1 MTLCAF
7 TTQAADFFQKAGQ
20 LSEKY
25 GKLEWS
31 HLKGL
36 LQDKL
41 VEQEVHRQT
50 VAVRG
55 KFLPLSVWEQK
66 GFDTDRI
73 KQNAEKQR
81 SDIFDWVYRVPI
93 LEISHE
99 KVTEEVRQRLLQAE
113 RKVGKRKASQ
123 QMEDEDV
130 VDLEVDTKD
139 WDSISSDDGAGGSK
153 SKPRKACA
161 PKAKSKTKKVP
172 QEKKDEAKKANAVV
186 LGNARKAIRL
196 LDPVAKEAKK
206 ACKDVDCTDELKAET
221 EGLLKVL
228 KEATQITKKHSQA
241 TSEGKILEDISLTVQ
256 QVKELAAMVK
266 GKASAV
272 VDLAKILSNMGDGAV
287 QKLAEAAARR
297 ANASDVE

>member
-1 MTLCAF
+1 M
-7 TTQAADFFQKAGQ
+7 
-20 LSEKY
+20 
-25 GKLEWS
+25 
-31 HLKGL
+31 
-36 LQDKL
+36 
-41 VEQEVHRQT
+41 HRQT

-55 KFLPLSVWEQK
+55 KFLPLSVWKQK

-113 RKVGKRKASQ
+113 RKVGKRKVSQ

-139 WDSISSDDGAGGSK
+139 WDSISSGDGAGGSK

-172 QEKKDEAKKANAVV
+172 HKRKKDEAKKANAVV

-206 ACKDVDCTDELKAET
+206 ACKDVNCTDELKAET

-228 KEATQITKKHSQA
+228 KEATQITKKHPQA

-272 VDLAKILSNMGDGAV
+272 VDLAKILYKMGDGAV